1 MQDNIKIGERIR
13 KIREDLKMSRE
24 KFSEMLDISEVFL
37 GQLERG
43 ERSLSTKTLVKIVS
57 CTGISSDFI
66 LFGTQT
72 LNTTISKINRILNR
86 CSDDVLDYIYNLI
99 RSTISFIKKS
109 NI

>member
-24 KFSEMLDISEVFL
+24 KFSEMIDISDVFL

-57 CTGISSDFI
+57 FTGISSDFI

-72 LNTTISKINRILNR
+72 PDNTISKINRILNR

-99 RSTISFIKKS
+99 RSNFSFIKKS